1 MCLLGYVDQVFAKHI
16 YICGLVYSTFKFVM
30 LAIFVVNAF
39 HCNNM
44 KNCVIVTKFV
54 LLPEIHCHNTIF
66 CHNNKTVLAVNY
78 INNTYI
84 ILYTTAIA
92 TYWFS
97 KLELWICFILFL
109 PTALD

>member
-1 MCLLGYVDQVFAKHI
+1 
-16 YICGLVYSTFKFVM
+16 M
-30 LAIFVVNAF
+30 LAIFVVDAF
-39 HCNNM
+39 YCNNM

-66 CHNNKTVLAVNY
+66 CHNNKTVLAV

-97 KLELWICFILFL
+97 KLELWICFYYFSANSTGLRMATPNRSGYRGSFFHK
-109 PTALD
+109 DF